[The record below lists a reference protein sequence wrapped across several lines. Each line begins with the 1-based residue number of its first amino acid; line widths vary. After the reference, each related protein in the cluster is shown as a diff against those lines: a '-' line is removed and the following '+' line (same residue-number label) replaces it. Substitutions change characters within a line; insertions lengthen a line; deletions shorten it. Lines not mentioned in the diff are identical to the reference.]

1 MKKTELVE
9 IIRTVIREEINNSL
23 PQFLMEVLA
32 EKISNQ
38 TVLSEQGAAAP
49 VKPAAAPRR
58 NPSVALDAPLKQAPA
73 QAPRIFSTNPA
84 LNAVLNETVGGLPLE
99 ADTGPSAMDTI
110 ANLPKQ
116 VLAEN
121 KEVAAVA
128 TALTRDYS
136 QMMKAIDAKAKAKRI

>member
-1 MKKTELVE
+1 MKTQELKE
-9 IIRTVIREEINNSL
+9 IIRSVVKEELQKSL
-23 PQFLMEVLA
+23 PTL
-32 EKISNQ
+32 IPNI
-38 TVLSEQGAAAP
+38 LSEILTGQS
-49 VKPAAAPRR
+49 KPTVSENLEKPKVSQKPIE
-58 NPSVALDAPLKQAPA
+58 NVPPTKKT
-73 QAPRIFSTNPA
+73 FKKYTNNDA
-84 LNAVLNETVGGLPLE
+84 LNAVLNETVGGVPLE